1 MFENLRTP
9 KVNAISDMR
18 GLIDPTNLAQF
29 NQYEGGYSILSV
41 VSIPEFMF
49 KLATSQKTVP
59 GTNKSYAQLYG
70 DLITSYV
77 KILEQEFRGLE
88 GIENITSEQG
98 DFTNGLTTINMI
110 NKVAETSNGTFSM
123 RYTEKAGA
131 IISRVHELFLKG
143 VKDPKTG
150 YKHYH
155 GLIKNGEI
163 PLDKVG
169 FESEVFSLLYMITDN
184 TGYRLEKSY
193 YIVAAQPTT
202 AELSQLFNTEKGSY
216 DFKELSVEMAGYA
229 LVGSAIDAKAKE
241 YLAYLTGCKVTK
253 SGTVDAID
261 TNPEHQTTPQY
272 TLDSA
277 NYEGYRALTKG
288 ALRYGNNDD
297 IADISAIKPDGKL
310 NTKVE
315 ATDTATTNTKTT

>member
-18 GLIDPTNLAQF
+18 GMIDPTNLAQF
-29 NQYEGGYSILSV
+29 NQYEGGYSILTV
-41 VSIPEFMF
+41 VSIPEFMRI
-49 KLATSQKTVP
+49 LATDP
-59 GTNKSYAQLYG
+59 DYAPKYG
-70 DLITSYV
+70 NLITTYV
-77 KILEQEFRGLE
+77 KILEQEFKGLD

-110 NKVAETSNGTFSM
+110 NKVTETSNGTFSM

-131 IISRVHELFLKG
+131 IISRVHELYLKG
-143 VKDPKTG
+143 IKDPKTG

-155 GLIKNGEI
+155 GLIRDGKI
-163 PLDKVG
+163 ALDKVG

-193 YIVAAQPTT
+193 YIVGAQPTT

-229 LVGSAIDAKAKE
+229 LTGTVIDAKAKA
-241 YLAYLTGCKVTK
+241 YLEYLTGRAVTK
-253 SGTVDAID
+253 TDSGVDTIAAG
-261 TNPEHQTTPQY
+261 QTTSAQY

-277 NYEGYRALTKG
+277 NYEGFAALKPADTANANSTAG
-288 ALRYGNNDD
+288 VLSYSGDT
-297 IADISAIKPDGKL
+297 IANISALGGGSSLIVK
-310 NTKVE
+310 
-315 ATDTATTNTKTT
+315 

>member
-18 GLIDPTNLAQF
+18 GMIDPTNLAQF
-29 NQYEGGYSILSV
+29 NQYEGGYSILTV
-41 VSIPEFMF
+41 VSIPEFMRI
-49 KLATSQKTVP
+49 LATDP
-59 GTNKSYAQLYG
+59 DYKSLYG
-70 DLITSYV
+70 DLITTYV
-77 KILEQEFRGLE
+77 KILEQEFKGLD

-110 NKVAETSNGTFSM
+110 NKVTETSNGTFSM

-131 IISRVHELFLKG
+131 IISRVHELYLKG
-143 VKDPKTG
+143 IKDPKTG

-155 GLIKNGEI
+155 GLIRDGKI
-163 PLDKVG
+163 ALDKVG

-193 YIVAAQPTT
+193 YIVGAQPTT

-229 LVGSAIDAKAKE
+229 LTGTVIDAKARE
-241 YLAYLTGCKVTK
+241 YLEYLTGRKVST
-253 SGTVDAID
+253 SNGVDSIEA
-261 TNPEHQTTPQY
+261 NQTGVAQY

-277 NYEGYRALTKG
+277 NYEGFAALKAPSSPSSTDG
-288 ALRYGNNDD
+288 GVLGYSGEY
-297 IADISAIKPDGKL
+297 IANISALGGGSSLI
-310 NTKVE
+310 TK
-315 ATDTATTNTKTT
+315 

>member
-9 KVNAISDMR
+9 KTSAISDMR

-29 NQYEGGYSILSV
+29 NQYEGGYSILTV
-41 VSIPEFMF
+41 VSIPEFMRL
-49 KLATSQKTVP
+49 LATDSD
-59 GTNKSYAQLYG
+59 YAPMYG

-77 KILEQEFRGLE
+77 KMLEQEFKGLD

-110 NKVAETSNGTFSM
+110 NKVTETSNGTFSM

-131 IISRVHELFLKG
+131 IISRTHELFLKG
-143 VKDPKTG
+143 IKDPKTG

-155 GLIKNGEI
+155 GLIKDGKI
-163 PLDKVG
+163 PLANVG

-184 TGYRLEKSY
+184 TGYRLEKAY
-193 YIVAAQPTT
+193 YIVGAQPTT

-216 DFKELSVEMAGYA
+216 DFKELSVEMSGYA
-229 LVGSAIDAKAKE
+229 LTGSEIDLKARE
-241 YLAYLTGCKVTK
+241 YLEYLTGRIVTK
-253 SGTVDAID
+253 EGADRLDNIATG
-261 TNPEHQTTPQY
+261 QTGVAKY

-277 NYEGYRALTKG
+277 NYDGYKALQAGGVLSQSKTAG
-288 ALRYGNNDD
+288 D
-297 IADISAIKPDGKL
+297 IQNISALGGGSKL
-310 NTKVE
+310 ITK
-315 ATDTATTNTKTT
+315 